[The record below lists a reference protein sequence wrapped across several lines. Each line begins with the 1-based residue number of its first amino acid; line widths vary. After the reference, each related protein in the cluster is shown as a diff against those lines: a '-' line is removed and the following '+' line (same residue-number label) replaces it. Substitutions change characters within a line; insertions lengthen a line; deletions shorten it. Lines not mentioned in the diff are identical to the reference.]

1 MDAGTQ
7 KKLNEIKTS
16 VFKSQGELEMN
27 MTRQNGEI
35 SGRLTRLDAKVDK
48 VQTWEYVEM
57 KIKEGLDELKKELN
71 DKIVRNDKKVTSKL
85 DIIFN
90 QHLQSD
96 GVIGSEEAGCEY
108 PTLME
113 YTLKFIPEL
122 LKKVKKTDE
131 QVNQAQFGIKNNAA
145 KLKKA
150 IENDIP
156 GEFRSL
162 NRLVEMNDKN
172 FKKFE

>member
-90 QHLQSD
+90 QHL
-96 GVIGSEEAGCEY
+96 
-108 PTLME
+108 
-113 YTLKFIPEL
+113 
-122 LKKVKKTDE
+122 
-131 QVNQAQFGIKNNAA
+131 
-145 KLKKA
+145 
-150 IENDIP
+150 
-156 GEFRSL
+156 
-162 NRLVEMNDKN
+162 
-172 FKKFE
+172 